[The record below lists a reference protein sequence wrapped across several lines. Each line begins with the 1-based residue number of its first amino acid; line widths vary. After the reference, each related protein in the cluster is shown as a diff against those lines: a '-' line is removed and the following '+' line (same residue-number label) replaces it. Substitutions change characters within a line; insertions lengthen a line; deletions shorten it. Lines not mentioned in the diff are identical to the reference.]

1 MQGRHRIKYA
11 RSLKIQLI
19 PPHRYGRLFNRL
31 LNLIKANIT
40 RKGEKED
47 VMKKKLVAFAV
58 TAAMVVSSAVP
69 ALAWSPVNT
78 GPTMPVSNEV
88 VMDSTHL
95 QDGIVNEKN
104 VAINDGDEH
113 SITVDFN
120 RTNGNFTYT
129 LKMSGDQGAEFTKYV
144 TINDSIIAVSEA
156 TLEGV
161 QQTATPDGI
170 ATLTWR
176 FVTVDGVRYVEFVVD
191 EMSTPKEDATLTMKL
206 DTNDKDEI
214 EAVTVDSVE
223 FTQWSGGNDPG
234 WKAVIYQNQIPEEV
248 TDVEVVLADNTTGE
262 PKLDKYGRVQVVT
275 QPVIGETYVVNSITL
290 NDGTVITRDEIDL
303 KEYVKLSWEVTKR
316 DGTAMEILSNGIGI
330 GVNSYGEP
338 VFGIDAGYAGAYV
351 TLTVTG
357 NKDSGIFGETVW
369 GDDMES
375 LAIQQRIAGA
385 DRYETAMKVADQ
397 MKNAGSFDTIFVATG
412 TNYADALSVTALA
425 NKVDAPIL
433 LVNAAHEDEVVQYIK
448 KNVASYDADVYIVG
462 GTSVVSAD
470 FEKELKKLTVNV
482 DRLAGDNRYDTN
494 IEVLKAFVY
503 NEANGGIGTEK
514 GTLSEVLVASGTG
527 YADALSAASTGKPVL
542 LVGGDALTKAQREF
556 LYEIAQTKADR
567 KYVVIGGRD
576 AVSNDVK
583 DEIASKPYTTA
594 AVDRIGGVNRYETN
608 MMVMDKYVKNDAAK
622 YVFVASGMDYPD
634 ALTGGVLAAQNSAPL
649 VLVNP
654 NVTDPASD
662 IVDIVADN
670 AQYAGLVVIG
680 GENAVSN
687 ATVQKIA

>member
-1 MQGRHRIKYA
+1 M
-11 RSLKIQLI
+11 
-19 PPHRYGRLFNRL
+19 L

-40 RKGEKED
+40 REGEKED

-58 TAAMVVSSAVP
+58 TAAMVVASAVP

-88 VMDSTHL
+88 VMDATHL

-104 VAINDGDEH
+104 VAISDGAEH

-120 RTNGNFTYT
+120 RTNGNFDYT

-144 TINDSIIAVSEA
+144 TINDNVIAVSED

-161 QQTATPDGI
+161 KQTATPEGI

-248 TDVEVVLADNTTGE
+248 TDVEVVLADTNNNGE
-262 PKLDKYGRVQVVT
+262 PLRDKYGRVQVVT
-275 QPVIGETYVVNSITL
+275 QPVLGETYVVNSITL

-303 KEYVKLSWEVTKR
+303 KEYVDLSWEVTKR
-316 DGTAMEILSNGIGI
+316 DGTAMEILSNGVGI
-330 GVNSYGEP
+330 GVKSYGEP
-338 VFGIDAGYAGAYV
+338 VFGIDNGYAGAYV

-357 NKDSGIFGETVW
+357 NKESGIFGETVW
-369 GDDMES
+369 GDDAES
-375 LAIQQRIAGA
+375 LAIQQRIAGD
-385 DRYETAMKVADQ
+385 DRYDTAMKVADQ
-397 MKNAGSFDTIFVATG
+397 MNDGTGFDTVFVATG

-433 LVNAAHEDEVVQYIK
+433 LVNAEHEDEVAAYIK
-448 KNVASYDADVYIVG
+448 ANLSSYDAEVYIVG

-470 FEKELKKLTVNV
+470 FEKALKKFVV
-482 DRLAGDNRYDTN
+482 DVERIAGDDRYDTN

-503 NEANGGIGTEK
+503 NEANGGIGAEK
-514 GTLSEVLVASGTG
+514 GTLSEILVASGTG

-542 LVGGDALTKAQREF
+542 LVGGDALTKSQREF

-567 KYVVIGGRD
+567 KYVVIGGRT

-608 MMVMDKYVKNDAAK
+608 MMVMEKYVKNNAAK

-634 ALTGGVLAAQNSAPL
+634 ALTGGVLAAQNAAPL

-654 NVTDPASD
+654 SETDPASD
-662 IVDIVADN
+662 IVDIERSFQRN
-670 AQYAGLVVIG
+670 SS
-680 GENAVSN
+680 ENRI
-687 ATVQKIA
+687 T

>member
-1 MQGRHRIKYA
+1 M
-11 RSLKIQLI
+11 
-19 PPHRYGRLFNRL
+19 L

-40 RKGEKED
+40 REGEKED

-58 TAAMVVSSAVP
+58 TAAMVVASAVP

-104 VAINDGDEH
+104 VAISDGAEH

-144 TINDSIIAVSEA
+144 TINDNVIAVPEA
-156 TLEGV
+156 TLEGA
-161 QQTATPDGI
+161 QQTATPEGI

-223 FTQWSGGNDPG
+223 FTQWSGGNNPG

-248 TDVEVVLADNTTGE
+248 TDVEVVLAENVKGE
-262 PKLDKYGRVQVVT
+262 WVPDLDKYGRVQVVT
-275 QPVIGETYVVNSITL
+275 QPVLGETYVVNSITL

-303 KEYVKLSWEVTKR
+303 REYVDFSWVVTAR
-316 DGTAMEILSNGIGI
+316 NGKVITEENGAAF
-330 GVNSYGEP
+330 GVSDTYT
-338 VFGIDAGYAGAYV
+338 GAYV

-357 NKDSGIFGETVW
+357 NKESGIFGETVW
-369 GDDMES
+369 GEDAES
-375 LAIQQRIAGA
+375 LAIQQRIAGD
-385 DRYETAMKVADQ
+385 DRYDTAMKVADQ
-397 MKNAGSFDTIFVATG
+397 MNDGTGFDTVFVATG

-433 LVNAAHEDEVVQYIK
+433 LVNAEHEDEVAAYIK
-448 KNVASYDADVYIVG
+448 ANLSSYDAEVYIVG

-470 FEKELKKLTVNV
+470 FEKALKKFVV
-482 DRLAGDNRYDTN
+482 DVERIAGDDRYETN

-503 NEANGGIGTEK
+503 NEANGGIGAEK

-542 LVGGDALTKAQREF
+542 LVGGDALTKSQREF

-567 KYVVIGGRD
+567 KYVVIGGRT

-608 MMVMDKYVKNDAAK
+608 MMVMEKYVKNNAAK

-634 ALTGGVLAAQNSAPL
+634 ALTGGVLAAQNAAPL

-654 NVTDPASD
+654 SETDPASD
-662 IVDIVADN
+662 IVDIVSAN
-670 AQYAGLVVIG
+670 NGYAGLVVIG